1 MADQTTPQAVSSGI
15 EALISRLKDE
25 GVGEGRAEAERLVAD
40 AQKRAHRITEK
51 AEAEAKTTVETA
63 KREADGL
70 RRAGEDALKVAA
82 RDTILDLK
90 SQLEKRF
97 SDQVVKS
104 VAAAMRD
111 ESLLQTMILEV
122 AGRARAESGADRA
135 TKVEVVL
142 PRTAVGLDELRRKP
156 ETLRE
161 GSLAHFAA
169 AVAADMLREG
179 VTFQRAED
187 EEGGIRLKL
196 VDRGVE
202 LDLSDRAVA
211 EALLEHL
218 QPRFRALLEGIVK

>member
-63 KREADGL
+63 KREADAL

-97 SDQVVKS
+97 SEQVAKS

-111 ESLLQTMILEV
+111 ESLLQKMILEV
-122 AGRARAESGADRA
+122 TGRARAESGADRA
-135 TKVEVVL
+135 AKVEVVL
-142 PRTAVGLDELRRKP
+142 PRTVVGLDELRRKP
-156 ETLRE
+156 ESLRE

-169 AVAADMLREG
+169 AAAADILREG
-179 VTFQRAED
+179 VTFLRAED

-196 VDRGVE
+196 ADRGVE

-211 EALLEHL
+211 EAILVHL

>member
-63 KREADGL
+63 KREADAL

-97 SDQVVKS
+97 SEQVAKS

-111 ESLLQTMILEV
+111 ESLLQKMILEV
-122 AGRARAESGADRA
+122 TGRARAESGADRA
-135 TKVEVVL
+135 AKVEVVL
-142 PRTAVGLDELRRKP
+142 PRTVVGLDELRRKP
-156 ETLRE
+156 ESLRE

-169 AVAADMLREG
+169 AAAADMLREG
-179 VTFQRAED
+179 VTFLRAED

-196 VDRGVE
+196 ADRGVE

-211 EALLEHL
+211 EAILVHL